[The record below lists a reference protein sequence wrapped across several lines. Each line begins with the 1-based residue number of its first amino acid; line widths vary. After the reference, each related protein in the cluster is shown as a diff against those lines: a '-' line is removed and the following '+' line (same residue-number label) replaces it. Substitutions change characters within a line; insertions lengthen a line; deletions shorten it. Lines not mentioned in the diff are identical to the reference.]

1 MAKIKNPYKS
11 NKTYEVVSFKNH
23 EAWKKDRD
31 RGIGGSDVAC
41 IVGQNPYKQA
51 YQLWQEKK
59 GLIEPK
65 DISEKSYVKYG
76 TLAEEPLRELFKL
89 DFEDRYEVFYEPDV
103 VFISK
108 EYPFMRYSPDGILY
122 DKKTGEWGIFECK
135 TTNIVQSSQ
144 REKWE
149 KDNIPNNYYCQI
161 LHGLNVTGFKFVVL
175 KAQLKFE
182 NPSGFCNLSTRHYF
196 WNVDGNVQVEEDM
209 DYLKNEVIVWWN
221 KYFIGNQ
228 EPPLEL
234 TL

>member
-1 MAKIKNPYKS
+1 MKDPFRS
-11 NKTYEVVSFKNH
+11 NKVYSVEKYTT
-23 EAWKKDRD
+23 KDDWAKQRGK
-31 RGIGGSDVAC
+31 GIGGSDVAC
-41 IVGQNPYKQA
+41 IIGENPYKQA

-59 GLIEPK
+59 GIVKPK
-65 DISEKSYVKYG
+65 DISDKPYVRYG

-89 DFEDRYEVFYEPDV
+89 DFEDRYDVFYISNCV
-103 VFISK
+103 LISK
-108 EYPFMRYSPDGILY
+108 EHPFMRYSPDAILY
-122 DKKTGEWGIFECK
+122 DKVTDEWGIWECK

-182 NPSGFCNLSTRHYF
+182 NPSGFCNLSTRHYY
-196 WNVDGNVQVEEDM
+196 WHVENEQVKADM
-209 DYLKNEVIVWWN
+209 QYLKDEVIDWWN